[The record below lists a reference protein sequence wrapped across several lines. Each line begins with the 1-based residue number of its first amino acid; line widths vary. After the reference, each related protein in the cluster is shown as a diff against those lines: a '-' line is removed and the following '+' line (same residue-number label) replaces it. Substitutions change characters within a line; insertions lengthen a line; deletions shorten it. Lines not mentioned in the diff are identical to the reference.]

1 MKELIEQVEKYL
13 LKQENTIAKA
23 VLRYFKT
30 EGKDEELLDEYY
42 DSFEKVLAMCI
53 KYITTE
59 YEIEVPGDIAVFSV
73 TYDDM
78 ETFESRVREWLN
90 CGDRNLALYH
100 CLLILDN
107 ECYTI
112 VNRIAYNLFKDIPD
126 MYGEILHAED
136 CCGYCADTFD
146 GPPVPV
152 SEIKEIPPY
161 HPSCRCVYT
170 YFRKE
175 IT

>member
-1 MKELIEQVEKYL
+1 MEKLVKQIGKYL
-13 LKQENTIAKA
+13 KTEENTLAKQ
-23 VLRYFKT
+23 VLKCLKT
-30 EGKDEELLDEYY
+30 GKYEQELLDEYY
-42 DSFEKVLAMCI
+42 KAFEKVLFMCI

-59 YEIEVPGDIAVFSV
+59 YNIEVSSDIAIFSV

-100 CLLILDN
+100 CLLILTN

-112 VNRIAYNLFKDIPD
+112 TNRIAYNLFKDIPD

-136 CCGYCADTFD
+136 CCDYCADTFD

-152 SEIKEIPPY
+152 SEIKQIPPY
-161 HPSCRCVYT
+161 HVLCRCVYT
-170 YFRKE
+170 YFKKE
-175 IT
+175 IK